1 MHKSSSSMVLIS
13 ICCSY
18 LTELVRWHRF
28 KQDIPFERIFHG
40 TDINSGLQAMKH
52 YIALLA
58 IMVYTQSS
66 SVAFHFFGS
75 STFIYNYGF
84 LEIRRQMTGQ
94 VAHCITKISTHIVF
108 VVPMASSQ
116 AIFHYSFSFKCRN

>member
-1 MHKSSSSMVLIS
+1 MVLIS

-18 LTELVRWHRF
+18 LTELVWWHRF
-28 KQDIPFERIFHG
+28 TQDIPFERIFHG
-40 TDINSGLQAMKH
+40 TDVNSGLQAMKH

-75 STFIYNYGF
+75 YTFISNHGI
-84 LEIRRQMTGQ
+84 LEIRQQMTGQ
-94 VAHCITKISTHIVF
+94 VPHCITKIPTHIVF

-116 AIFHYSFSFKCRN
+116 AILHYYFTFKCRN